1 MSSDMHSFI
10 VRVWNEGVDR
20 VRGAAIWRCSVD
32 NVLSG
37 QRHYFGDL
45 AEIGP
50 FIREQV
56 EGPSPQLS
64 AGDDRRAGQEVP

>member
-10 VRVWNEGVDR
+10 VRVWKEGVDR
-20 VRGAAIWRCSVD
+20 VRDATIWRCSID

-37 QRHYFGDL
+37 QRRYFKDL
-45 AEIGP
+45 AEISP

-56 EGPSPQLS
+56 EGPPPQLA
-64 AGDDRRAGQEVP
+64 AGDDSQAGQEVP

>member
-10 VRVWNEGVDR
+10 VRVWKEGVDR
-20 VRGAAIWRCSVD
+20 VRDATIWRCSID

-37 QRHYFGDL
+37 QRRYFKDL
-45 AEIGP
+45 TEIGP

-56 EGPSPQLS
+56 EGPPPQLS
-64 AGDDRRAGQEVP
+64 AGDDGREAT

>member
-10 VRVWNEGVDR
+10 VRVWKEGVDR
-20 VRGAAIWRCSVD
+20 VRDATIWRCSID

-37 QRHYFGDL
+37 QRCYFSDL

-56 EGPSPQLS
+56 EGLPPQLS
-64 AGDDRRAGQEVP
+64 AGDDGQAGQEVP